1 MHTVRNLFSS
11 FLNIFWM
18 VWDRYQKNFQTLNS
32 GRCRYSFNTVKK
44 QKQNRKPC
52 TVKNNYKKQCFSYIL
67 ARKKDI
73 ANIFAYS
80 KSVRSNRYVVKFWR
94 KSEIYF
100 WNERVEAWKFF
111 SLVEFKFV
119 HEFCIII
126 YKVKQYFHPSSL
138 NHLIMYMRTCN
149 AESQKRSATFWYLV
163 WWPGGS
169 WLSGAAWLGRTRR
182 GRPCCWQCGHTPHL
196 YTHNT
201 INQWKS

>member
-1 MHTVRNLFSS
+1 
-11 FLNIFWM
+11 M

-80 KSVRSNRYVVKFWR
+80 KSVRS
-94 KSEIYF
+94 EIGDLF
-100 WNERVEAWKFF
+100 FGTKGWKLESFF

-196 YTHNT
+196 YTHST

>member
-1 MHTVRNLFSS
+1 MF
-11 FLNIFWM
+11 FLHLSKEKRHCKYFCIFEI
-18 VWDRYQKNFQTLNS
+18 
-32 GRCRYSFNTVKK
+32 CEK
-44 QKQNRKPC
+44 QSLCGQ
-52 TVKNNYKKQCFSYIL
+52 IL
-67 ARKKDI
+67 AKIGDLFFGTKG
-73 ANIFAYS
+73 
-80 KSVRSNRYVVKFWR
+80 
-94 KSEIYF
+94 
-100 WNERVEAWKFF
+100 WKLESFF